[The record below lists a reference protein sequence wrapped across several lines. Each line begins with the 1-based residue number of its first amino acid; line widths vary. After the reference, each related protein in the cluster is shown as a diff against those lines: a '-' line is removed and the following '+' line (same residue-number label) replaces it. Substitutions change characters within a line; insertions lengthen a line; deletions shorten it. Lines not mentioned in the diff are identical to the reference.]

1 MSNQLKN
8 RIRIEG
14 HEYDLC
20 YCSAPEF
27 ALSAGIELPAPFKM
41 LPGVK
46 GRYKSLIIAG
56 QFFAVIPVTANERK
70 NTPLTNGI
78 ITDVFNWTK
87 QEPFQRGWKFN
98 KEFTGSRWFEL
109 YFDANNN
116 DVKITCFRLR
126 NNGCKT
132 AQEVGFKKYIEE
144 QVLFDGE
151 INDIDDFEYICNLL
165 HIQ

>member
-1 MSNQLKN
+1 MSNPLKN

-27 ALSAGIELPAPFKM
+27 ALSGIELPAPFQM

-56 QFFAVIPVTANERK
+56 QFFGVIPVEARK
-70 NTPLTNGI
+70 TNPLTHNVLV
-78 ITDVFNWTK
+78 DVFKWTR
-87 QEPFQRGWKFN
+87 QEQFGSGWKFN
-98 KEFTGSRWFEL
+98 KQFTGHRWFEL
-109 YFDANNN
+109 YFDASNN
-116 DVKITCFRLR
+116 DVKLTVFRLKSNR
-126 NNGCKT
+126 WKT
-132 AQEVGFKKYIEE
+132 SKEELGFKQYVEE

-151 INDIDDFEYICNLL
+151 INDIDDFEYICNIL
-165 HIQ
+165 HID